1 MDTINV
7 AASFLNRLVDV
18 LLLYLKENAFAIGI
32 LLAAIYYFR
41 TLYPNGLSSQGY
53 MLSSPQDASKAP
65 KTAKKNHNDKEKM
78 KQARQRQQ
86 EMADEHA
93 KEGYRKRKEKDE
105 KERNRKNHV
114 AKDNSSGSNG
124 DRLGD
129 GESYRSGNETNGRHP
144 LEPSTSNTQSYRPTR
159 RNPRA

>member
-7 AASFLNRLVDV
+7 VASFLNRLVDV

-32 LLAAIYYFR
+32 LMAAIYYFR
-41 TLYPNGLSSQGY
+41 TLYPNGWPSQGY
-53 MLSSPQDASKAP
+53 MLSSPQDSSTAP
-65 KTAKKNHNDKEKM
+65 KTAKKNHNDKEQM

-86 EMADEHA
+86 EMADENA
-93 KEGYRKRKEKDE
+93 REGYMKRKEKDE

-124 DRLGD
+124 DRLG
-129 GESYRSGNETNGRHP
+129 GGGSYRSGNGTNGRHP
-144 LEPSTSNTQSYRPTR
+144 LESSTSNTQSYRPTR